1 MMSERVIVV
10 GGGPAGLMASI
21 AASSRG
27 KEVLLLDRNEPPGRK
42 LLLTGGGRCN
52 ITNLC
57 EVDEFLDNVYKNR
70 EFLYCALYSL
80 SPEML
85 LERFKEWHLDTKV
98 EDGGRVFPGSD
109 KASDV
114 LDTLLNQARSR
125 GVNIAKGNVISILV
139 EKGSVKGVVLQD
151 GKEIDA
157 VSVIIST
164 GGITYPETG
173 SDGEGLR
180 IAGSI
185 GHKLISPQPR
195 LRSMIISENALQGLQ
210 GMTLDDIL
218 LRTGEGVTARGP
230 LLITH
235 DGITGP
241 AVFELDLLN
250 ENGFPLEVT
259 MDLAPSMKTSEL
271 DSFLIKAQASDPK
284 KKLKNIISPLISRR
298 LAERLLALSGIPP
311 DPNANQLKKEMRK
324 ALISSMKDLTM
335 ISTGAKDST
344 AMITAGG
351 IDIDQV
357 DPSTMGSRIVKGL
370 YFAGEVL
377 DIHAGTGGFN
387 LQIAFSTGNLAGENC

>member
-1 MMSERVIVV
+1 MDGRVIVI

-27 KEVLLLDRNEPPGRK
+27 KEVLLIDKNEPPGRK

-57 EVDEFLDNVYKNR
+57 EVDDFLENVYKNR
-70 EFLYCALYSL
+70 EFLFSALYSL

-85 LERFKEWHLDTKV
+85 LERFRQWQLDIKV
-98 EDGGRVFPGSD
+98 EDGGRAFPRSD

-114 LDTLLNQARSR
+114 LDTLLHQARSR
-125 GVNIAKGNVISILV
+125 GVNFAKGKVISILV
-139 EKGSVKGVVLQD
+139 DKGSVKGVALQD

-157 VSVIIST
+157 VSVILST
-164 GGITYPETG
+164 GGITYPDTG

-185 GHKLISPQPR
+185 GHNIISPEPR
-195 LRSMIISENALQGLQ
+195 LRSMIISGNALQGLQ
-210 GMTLDDIL
+210 GITLDDIV

-250 ENGFPLEVT
+250 QTGFPLEVSI
-259 MDLAPSMKTSEL
+259 DLIPSKRAEEL

-284 KKLKNIISPLISRR
+284 KKLKNIISPLINRR
-298 LAERLLALSGIPP
+298 LAERMLALTGIPP
-311 DPNANQLKKEMRK
+311 DPNANQLKKEMRR
-324 ALISSMKDLTM
+324 ALISSLKDMKM

-370 YFAGEVL
+370 HFAGEVL
-377 DIHAGTGGFN
+377 DVHAGTGGFN